1 MTGRM
6 VELRGP
12 QIMVQ
17 AHLNGKPA
25 IPIHIYDV
33 APGAERR
40 LVHLDVQ
47 NPSSQR
53 GRDALTAAVDEHLR
67 SELRD
72 LLMQLGA
79 QIDQLRASETAP
91 PTRED
96 ARNDATR
103 DEALMPAE
111 DAVDGATLLTT
122 IRDLILRYVVLPP
135 HAAEALAL
143 WCLHTYAIEAAPF
156 TPYIWVSSPV
166 RECGKSSLLEVL
178 GALGCRARTSDG
190 VSPAALYR
198 MIEQRRPTM
207 LLDELDT
214 YLHSDRGEEL
224 RNILNSGFAR
234 TGRVTRCDGENNDIR
249 DFSTFCPKVLAGIG
263 RLWETVAS
271 RAIPI
276 PMVRATAAER
286 QGLTRVRSDRLAPSC
301 EHLRRQMLRWS
312 RDHIETLRDADPDV
326 PDRLGARQA
335 DIWRPLLAIA
345 DLAGDAWSVQARD
358 AALALH
364 GAAADDE
371 DINEM
376 LLADIRA
383 IFEAEDTEMIF
394 SERLTAEL
402 AQLEHRSWGDWR
414 GKSLTP
420 HGLGR
425 LLKAFNIR
433 PKNLRL
439 GPEVKRGYER
449 EQFEQVWTQYLPSQT
464 ATTATSLRDNGL
476 GRFQTATRVEPVA
489 DVESHNSLFRNDV
502 AVVALAETDTENDSR
517 SDASRSVSEEI
528 GGTSGRAP
536 RSRAEAIAHLRAAVA
551 IPQTVTTRR
560 PPLRR
565 EVIC

>member
-1 MTGRM
+1 MTGGV
-6 VELRGP
+6 VELRGERV
-12 QIMVQ
+12 MVQ
-17 AHLNGKPA
+17 ARLSGRA
-25 IPIHIYDV
+25 TYAIHIYDC
-33 APGAERR
+33 ALGAEPR

-53 GRDALTAAVDEHLR
+53 GRDALAAAVDEPLR

-79 QIDQLRASETAP
+79 QIDQLRASETGA
-91 PTRED
+91 TSRED

-122 IRDLILRYVVLPP
+122 IRDMILRYVVLPP

-178 GALGCRARTSDG
+178 GALGCRARTSGG

-286 QGLTRVRSDRLAPSC
+286 QALARVRSDRLAPSC
-301 EHLRRQMLRWS
+301 EHLRRQMLRWA

-326 PDRLGARQA
+326 PGRLGARQA

-383 IFEAEDTEMIF
+383 AFEAEGTEMIF
-394 SERLTAEL
+394 SERLAAEL
-402 AQLEHRSWGDWR
+402 AQLEYRPWGDWR
-414 GKSLTP
+414 GKALSP

-425 LLKAFNIR
+425 LLKAFKIR

-439 GPEVKRGYER
+439 GTEVKRGYER
-449 EQFEQVWTQYLPSQT
+449 GQFEQVWAQYLPPQT
-464 ATTATSLRDNGL
+464 ATAATPLRDNGL
-476 GRFQTATRVEPVA
+476 GGFQTATCVEPVA
-489 DVESHNSLFRNDV
+489 DAESHNSLSSRVV
-502 AVVALAETDTENDSR
+502 AVVALAETDTDNDSR
-517 SDASRSVSEEI
+517 PDAGRSVRGGT
-528 GGTSGRAP
+528 GGTSEPPP
-536 RSRAEAIAHLRAAVA
+536 RSRAEATAHRRAAIA
-551 IPQTVTTRR
+551 IPQTATTRR

-565 EVIC
+565 EVIR